1 MSFKTPII
9 TDRRPLAIV
18 LLVAAMVMAL
28 NIWLNLGWEER
39 THVSARLADA
49 EHAAMCERF
58 GLAPNSA
65 RHSACMAE
73 LLELRNR
80 YKMDLF

>member
-1 MSFKTPII
+1 MSFSTPVR
-9 TDRRPLAIV
+9 TDRRPLAFF
-18 LLVAAMVMAL
+18 LLVVAVVMGL
-28 NIWLNLGWEER
+28 NIWLSLGSEER
-39 THVSARLADA
+39 GRVSARLADA

-80 YKMDLF
+80 YRMEVF